1 MAQLIDGKLISKQIK
16 DELKEEAAQL
26 KEQGIVPC
34 LAVIQVGHDPAST
47 VYVNNK
53 KKACEYVGMSF
64 LHLSFDESV
73 NEEKVIK
80 KIKELNKDKYINGI
94 IVQLPLPKK
103 FNEDRIVNTVDIN
116 KDVDGFRSGSVFV
129 PPVAYGVMEIFDYY
143 KINLEGKNVVV
154 IGRSKAVGIPM
165 VRECLK
171 RNATVTICHSKTE
184 NLKQYTKNADILI
197 VAVGKKNII
206 SKSMIKKDAIIIDVG
221 INRVNKKICGDVN
234 PNVMEKCSHLTPVPG
249 GVGPMT
255 VVMLVKNT
263 FKAYKKQNGIIDMFD
278 VMNNE

>member
-1 MAQLIDGKLISKQIK
+1 MILLDGKNLSAKIK
-16 DELKEEAAQL
+16 DEIKGNVESYKETP
-26 KEQGIVPC
+26 V
-34 LAVIQVGHDPAST
+34 LAVVTIGDDPASKI
-47 VYVNNK
+47 YVNNK

-64 LHLSFDESV
+64 LHLSFDETIS
-73 NEEKVIK
+73 EEKVIK
-80 KIKELNKDKYINGI
+80 KIKELNKDKFINGI

-116 KDVDGFRSGSVFV
+116 KDVDGFRCGSAFV

-197 VAVGKKNII
+197 VSAGKKNII
-206 SKSMIKKDAIIIDVG
+206 SKSMIKKDAVIIDVG

-234 PNVMEKCSHLTPVPG
+234 PNVMDKCSYLTPVPG

-278 VMNNE
+278 VINNG

>member
-1 MAQLIDGKLISKQIK
+1 MILLDGKNLSAKIK
-16 DELKEEAAQL
+16 DEIKGNVESYKETP
-26 KEQGIVPC
+26 V
-34 LAVIQVGHDPAST
+34 LAVVTIGDDPASKI
-47 VYVNNK
+47 YVNNK

-64 LHLSFDESV
+64 LHLSFDETIS
-73 NEEKVIK
+73 EEKVIK
-80 KIKELNKDKYINGI
+80 KIKELNKDKFINGI

-116 KDVDGFRSGSVFV
+116 KDVDGFRCGSAFV

-197 VAVGKKNII
+197 VSAGKKNII
-206 SKSMIKKDAIIIDVG
+206 SKSMIKKDAVIIDVG

-234 PNVMEKCSHLTPVPG
+234 PNVMDKCSYLTPVPG

>member
-1 MAQLIDGKLISKQIK
+1 MILLDGKNLSAKIK
-16 DELKEEAAQL
+16 DEIKGNVESYKETP
-26 KEQGIVPC
+26 V
-34 LAVIQVGHDPAST
+34 LAVVTIGDDPASKI
-47 VYVNNK
+47 YVNNK

-64 LHLSFDESV
+64 LHLSFDETVS
-73 NEEKVIK
+73 EEKVIK
-80 KIKELNKDKYINGI
+80 KIKELNKDKFINGI

-116 KDVDGFRSGSVFV
+116 KDVDGFRCGSAFV

-197 VAVGKKNII
+197 VSAGKKNII
-206 SKSMIKKDAIIIDVG
+206 SKSMIKKDAVIIDVG

-234 PNVMEKCSHLTPVPG
+234 PNVMDKCSYLTPVPG

-278 VMNNE
+278 VMNNEQ

>member
-1 MAQLIDGKLISKQIK
+1 MILLDGKNLSAKIK
-16 DELKEEAAQL
+16 DEIKGNVESYKETP
-26 KEQGIVPC
+26 V
-34 LAVIQVGHDPAST
+34 LAVVTIGDDPASKI
-47 VYVNNK
+47 YVNNK

-64 LHLSFDESV
+64 LHLSFDETVS
-73 NEEKVIK
+73 EEKVIK
-80 KIKELNKDKYINGI
+80 KIKELNKDKFINGI

-116 KDVDGFRSGSVFV
+116 KDVDGFRCGSAFV

-197 VAVGKKNII
+197 VSAGKKNII
-206 SKSMIKKDAIIIDVG
+206 SKSMIKKDAVIIDVG

-234 PNVMEKCSHLTPVPG
+234 PNVMDKCSYLTPVPG

-278 VMNNE
+278 VINNE

>member
-1 MAQLIDGKLISKQIK
+1 MILLDGKNLSAKIK
-16 DELKEEAAQL
+16 DEIKGNVESY
-26 KEQGIVPC
+26 KVTPV
-34 LAVIQVGHDPAST
+34 LAVITIGDDPASKI
-47 VYVNNK
+47 YVNNK

-116 KDVDGFRSGSVFV
+116 KDVDGFRSGSAFV

-143 KINLEGKNVVV
+143 KINLEGKNIVV

-165 VRECLK
+165 VKECLK

-206 SKSMIKKDAIIIDVG
+206 SKSMIKKDAVIIDVG
-221 INRVNKKICGDVN
+221 INRVNKKVCGDVN

>member
-1 MAQLIDGKLISKQIK
+1 MILLDGKNLSAKIK
-16 DELKEEAAQL
+16 DEIKGNVESYKETP
-26 KEQGIVPC
+26 V
-34 LAVIQVGHDPAST
+34 LAVVTIGDDPASKI
-47 VYVNNK
+47 YVNNK

-64 LHLSFDESV
+64 LHLSFDETVS
-73 NEEKVIK
+73 EEKVIK
-80 KIKELNKDKYINGI
+80 KIKELNKDKFINGI

-116 KDVDGFRSGSVFV
+116 KDVDGFRCGSAFV

-197 VAVGKKNII
+197 VSVGKKNII
-206 SKSMIKKDAIIIDVG
+206 SKSMIKKDAVIIDVG

-234 PNVMEKCSHLTPVPG
+234 PNVMDKCSYLTPVPG

>member
-1 MAQLIDGKLISKQIK
+1 MILLDGKNLSAKIK
-16 DELKEEAAQL
+16 DEIKGNVESYKETP
-26 KEQGIVPC
+26 V
-34 LAVIQVGHDPAST
+34 LAVVTIGDDPASKI
-47 VYVNNK
+47 YVNNK

-64 LHLSFDESV
+64 LHLSFDETVS
-73 NEEKVIK
+73 EEKVIK
-80 KIKELNKDKYINGI
+80 KIKELNKDKFINGI

-116 KDVDGFRSGSVFV
+116 KDVDGFRCGSAFV

-197 VAVGKKNII
+197 VSVGKKNII
-206 SKSMIKKDAIIIDVG
+206 SKSMIKKDAVIIDVG

-234 PNVMEKCSHLTPVPG
+234 PNVMDKCSYLTPVPG

-278 VMNNE
+278 VMNNEQ

>member
-1 MAQLIDGKLISKQIK
+1 MILLDGKNLSAKIK
-16 DELKEEAAQL
+16 DEIKGNVESYKETP
-26 KEQGIVPC
+26 V
-34 LAVIQVGHDPAST
+34 LAVVTIGDDPASKI
-47 VYVNNK
+47 YVNNK

-64 LHLSFDESV
+64 LHLSFDETVS
-73 NEEKVIK
+73 EEKVIK
-80 KIKELNKDKYINGI
+80 KIKELNKDKFINGI

-116 KDVDGFRSGSVFV
+116 KDVDGFRCGSAFV

-197 VAVGKKNII
+197 VSAGKKNII
-206 SKSMIKKDAIIIDVG
+206 SKSMIKKDAVIIDVG

-234 PNVMEKCSHLTPVPG
+234 PNVMDKCSYLTPVPG

-278 VMNNE
+278 VINNG

>member
-1 MAQLIDGKLISKQIK
+1 MILLDGKNLSAKIK
-16 DELKEEAAQL
+16 DEIKGNVESYKETP
-26 KEQGIVPC
+26 V
-34 LAVIQVGHDPAST
+34 LAVVTIGDDPASKI
-47 VYVNNK
+47 YVNNK

-64 LHLSFDESV
+64 LHLSFDETVS
-73 NEEKVIK
+73 EEKVIK
-80 KIKELNKDKYINGI
+80 KIKELNKDKFINGI

-116 KDVDGFRSGSVFV
+116 KDVDGFRCGSAFV

-197 VAVGKKNII
+197 VSAGKKNII
-206 SKSMIKKDAIIIDVG
+206 SKSMIKKDAVIIDVG

-278 VMNNE
+278 VINNE

>member
-1 MAQLIDGKLISKQIK
+1 MILLDGKNLSAKIK
-16 DELKEEAAQL
+16 DEIKGNVESYKETP
-26 KEQGIVPC
+26 V
-34 LAVIQVGHDPAST
+34 LAVVTIGDDPASKI
-47 VYVNNK
+47 YVNNK

-64 LHLSFDESV
+64 LHLSFDETVS
-73 NEEKVIK
+73 EEKVIK
-80 KIKELNKDKYINGI
+80 KIKELNKDKFINGI

-116 KDVDGFRSGSVFV
+116 KDVDGFRCGSAFV

-197 VAVGKKNII
+197 VSAGKKNII
-206 SKSMIKKDAIIIDVG
+206 SKSMIKKDAVIIDVG

-234 PNVMEKCSHLTPVPG
+234 PNVMNKCSYLTPVPG

-278 VMNNE
+278 VMNNEQ

>member
-1 MAQLIDGKLISKQIK
+1 MILLDGKNLSAKIK
-16 DELKEEAAQL
+16 DEIKGNVESYKETP
-26 KEQGIVPC
+26 V
-34 LAVIQVGHDPAST
+34 LAVVTIGDDPASKI
-47 VYVNNK
+47 YVNNK

-64 LHLSFDESV
+64 LHLSFDETVS
-73 NEEKVIK
+73 EEKVIK
-80 KIKELNKDKYINGI
+80 KIKELNKDKFINGI

-116 KDVDGFRSGSVFV
+116 KDVDGFRNGSAFV

-197 VAVGKKNII
+197 VAAGKKNII
-206 SKSMIKKDAIIIDVG
+206 SKSMIKKDAVIIDVG
-221 INRVNKKICGDVN
+221 INRANKKICGDVN
-234 PNVMEKCSHLTPVPG
+234 PNVMDKCSYLTPVPG

>member
-1 MAQLIDGKLISKQIK
+1 MILLDGKNLSAKIK
-16 DELKEEAAQL
+16 DEIKGNVESYKETP
-26 KEQGIVPC
+26 V
-34 LAVIQVGHDPAST
+34 LAVVTIGDDPASKI
-47 VYVNNK
+47 YVNNK

-64 LHLSFDESV
+64 LHLSFDETIS
-73 NEEKVIK
+73 EEKVIK
-80 KIKELNKDKYINGI
+80 KIKELNKDKFINGI

-116 KDVDGFRSGSVFV
+116 KDVDGFRCGSAFV

-197 VAVGKKNII
+197 VSAGKKNII
-206 SKSMIKKDAIIIDVG
+206 SKSMVKKDAVIIDVG

-234 PNVMEKCSHLTPVPG
+234 PNVMDKCSYLTPVPG

-278 VMNNE
+278 VINNG

>member
-1 MAQLIDGKLISKQIK
+1 MILLDGKNLSAKIK
-16 DELKEEAAQL
+16 DEIKGNVESYKETP
-26 KEQGIVPC
+26 V
-34 LAVIQVGHDPAST
+34 LAVVTIGDDPASKI
-47 VYVNNK
+47 YVNNK

-64 LHLSFDESV
+64 LHLSFDETVS
-73 NEEKVIK
+73 EEKVIK
-80 KIKELNKDKYINGI
+80 KIKELNKDKFINGI

-103 FNEDRIVNTVDIN
+103 FNADRIINTVDIN
-116 KDVDGFRSGSVFV
+116 KDVDGFRSGSAYV
-129 PPVAYGVMEIFDYY
+129 PPVAYGVMEMFDYY

-165 VRECLK
+165 IRECLK

-197 VAVGKKNII
+197 VSAGKKNII
-206 SKSMIKKDAIIIDVG
+206 SKSMIKKDAVIIDVG
-221 INRVNKKICGDVN
+221 INRANKKIYGDVN
-234 PNVMEKCSHLTPVPG
+234 PNVMDKCSYLTPVPG

-255 VVMLVKNT
+255 VVMLIKNT